1 MFTNNFYKLLGRCF
15 AGAGSTSLDSSDLAA
30 YNSEITFGNGYC
42 SSPDSTL
49 IKLQA
54 SMIVCKLKSK
64 SSYGSSLTS
73 SSDAQGVIFGNGNTA
88 PTINDHALAG
98 DHLTTATIT
107 PSFSY
112 TRDTDG
118 ITSIC
123 QYTILNTGA
132 DAFTVSEVGLVIPWY
147 GKKTT
152 DSSGSSSRYY
162 PVLIER
168 SLLDTPVTIPAG
180 GVGVVTYTIRMDY
193 PT

>member
-1 MFTNNFYKLLGRCF
+1 MFTKNYYKLLGRCF
-15 AGAGSTSLDSSDLAA
+15 AGAGGTSLDSSDLAA
-30 YNSEITFGNGYC
+30 YNSEITFGKGYIN
-42 SSPDSTL
+42 SAESY
-49 IKLQA
+49 IAKLQTL
-54 SMIVCKLKSK
+54 MNTCKLKSK
-64 SSYGSSLTS
+64 SSYNSYFTS
-73 SSDAQGVIFGNGNTA
+73 ESDAKGVIFGNGNTA

-123 QYTILNTGA
+123 QYTILNNGT
-132 DAFTVSEVGLVIPWY
+132 DAFTVSEVGLAIPWY

-152 DSSGSSSRYY
+152 DNSSSSGKYY